1 MDGNLGYTSHTGKP
15 LINVKNRMRPG
26 TEYLLSEAKAQIEG
40 YSGSTCKS
48 HATVELAHASLC
60 YAQAY
65 CKSPQ
70 EPTDDSDG
78 LEYETTLIKE
88 MARTTL

>member
-1 MDGNLGYTSHTGKP
+1 
-15 LINVKNRMRPG
+15 MRSG
-26 TEYLLSEAKAQIEG
+26 TEQSLSEAKAQIEG

-48 HATVELAHASLC
+48 HATVELAHASLH
-60 YAQAY
+60 YAQAH
-65 CKSPQ
+65 CKSLK
-70 EPTDDSDG
+70 ESTDDSDG